1 MKIAFGCSLDQ
12 AGRGEAESAS
22 IYLVAV
28 LKLAAAGV
36 NFAALTVERVR
47 TKGPGE
53 G

>member
-1 MKIAFGCSLDQ
+1 MKIAFGCSLDN
-12 AGRGEAESAS
+12 GRGEREC